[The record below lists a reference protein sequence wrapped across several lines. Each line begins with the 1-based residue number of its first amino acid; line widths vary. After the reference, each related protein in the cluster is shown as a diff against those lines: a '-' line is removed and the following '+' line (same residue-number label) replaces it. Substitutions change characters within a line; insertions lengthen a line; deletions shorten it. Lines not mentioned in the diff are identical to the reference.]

1 VLVTTVKLFN
11 LILFIMTELEA
22 LYNEMLVSLEKGI
35 SDLEKFEEG
44 NMSAGTRVRKNMQ
57 DIKELAQKVRLEVQE
72 QKNSKKVT
80 A

>member
-1 VLVTTVKLFN
+1 VKLFN
-11 LILFIMTELEA
+11 LILFIMTELEE
-22 LYNEMLVSLEKGI
+22 LYNAMLVNLEKGI
-35 SDLEKFEEG
+35 ADLEKFEEG

-57 DIKELAQKVRLEVQE
+57 DVKELAQKVRLEVQE